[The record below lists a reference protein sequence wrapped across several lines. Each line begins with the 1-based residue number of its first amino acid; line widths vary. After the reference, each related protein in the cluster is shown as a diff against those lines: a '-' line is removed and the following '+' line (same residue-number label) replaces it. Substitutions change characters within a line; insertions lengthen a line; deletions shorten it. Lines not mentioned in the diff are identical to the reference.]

1 MVIGMRTTLPPPDIE
16 YPETDGQPMA
26 NNTIQAEV
34 MMTLKENL
42 EAMFRHRN
50 DVFIAIDLFW
60 YPVKGNNQERTA
72 PDVMVVF
79 GRPKG
84 HRRSYKQWEE
94 DGIAP
99 QVVFE
104 VVSESNSET
113 ELEGVK
119 KDFYE
124 QHGAEEY
131 YIYNPDTGRW
141 KGFLRRGGKLQEITE
156 MEGWV
161 SPRLGIRF
169 GVGHEADPGVYDTE
183 GNRFPAYLE
192 LREALEQAIERE
204 RQRAEQE
211 RRLREQERQRAE
223 QERQRAEQ
231 ERQRAEQERQRAEQA
246 QAELERLKRLLQERG
261 IHLEV

>member
-1 MVIGMRTTLPPPDIE
+1 
-16 YPETDGQPMA
+16 MA
-26 NNTIQAEV
+26 SNTIQAEV

-42 EAMFRHRN
+42 EAMFADRD

-60 YPVKGNNQERTA
+60 YPVKGHPEIRHA

-94 DGIAP
+94 GNIAP

-104 VVSESNSET
+104 VVSESNSEQ
-113 ELEGVK
+113 ELEQDK
-119 KDFYE
+119 KAFYE
-124 QHGAEEY
+124 LHGAEEY

-141 KGFLRRGGKLQEITE
+141 KGFLRQNGRLVEIPE

-169 GVGHEADPGVYDTE
+169 ERGQEADPGVYDTE
-183 GNRFPAYLE
+183 GNRFAGYLE
-192 LREALEQAIERE
+192 LRRALELAIERE
-204 RQRAEQE
+204 RARAEQE
-211 RRLREQERQRAE
+211 RLLREQERQRAE
-223 QERQRAEQ
+223 QERMLREQLAQRL
-231 ERQRAEQERQRAEQA
+231 
-246 QAELERLKRLLQERG
+246 AELEAELRRLRG
-261 IHLEV
+261 EE

>member
-1 MVIGMRTTLPPPDIE
+1 MRTTLPPPDIE

-26 NNTIQAEV
+26 SNTIQAEV
-34 MMTLKENL
+34 MITLKENL
-42 EAMFRHRN
+42 EAMFRHRD

-60 YPVKGNNQERTA
+60 YPVEGNNQERTA

-94 DGIAP
+94 NGIPP

-104 VVSESNSET
+104 VVSESNSEA
-113 ELEGVK
+113 ELEGTK

-124 QHGAEEY
+124 RHGVEEY

-141 KGFLRRGGKLQEITE
+141 QGFLRQDGKLQRVPV

-169 GVGHEADPGVYDTE
+169 GIGREADPGVYDTE

-192 LREALEQAIERE
+192 LREALEQTIERE
-204 RQRAEQE
+204 RQRAERE
-211 RRLREQERQRAE
+211 RRLREQERRL
-223 QERQRAEQ
+223 R
-231 ERQRAEQERQRAEQA
+231 EQA
-246 QAELERLKRLLQERG
+246 QTELERLKRLLQERG
-261 IHLEV
+261 IHLEE

>member
-1 MVIGMRTTLPPPDIE
+1 MRTTLPPPDIE

-26 NNTIQAEV
+26 NNTIQAQV

-42 EAMFRHRN
+42 EAMFADRD

-60 YPVKGNNQERTA
+60 YPVKGRNDIRHA

-94 DGIAP
+94 NGVAP

-104 VVSESNSET
+104 VASEGNTEQ
-113 ELEGVK
+113 ELEHDK
-119 KDFYE
+119 KEFYE
-124 QHGAEEY
+124 QYGSEEY

-141 KGFLRRGGKLQEITE
+141 KGFIRRGRKLEEIPQ

-169 GVGHEADPGVYDTE
+169 GVGDEADPGVYDTE
-183 GNRFPAYLE
+183 GNRFREYLE
-192 LREALEQAIERE
+192 LRRALEQAVEQARSQAE
-204 RQRAEQE
+204 QAQRRAEQE

-223 QERQRAEQ
+223 QAE
-231 ERQRAEQERQRAEQA
+231 
-246 QAELERLKRLLQERG
+246 AELQRLRQLLKERG
-261 IHLEV
+261 VDLD